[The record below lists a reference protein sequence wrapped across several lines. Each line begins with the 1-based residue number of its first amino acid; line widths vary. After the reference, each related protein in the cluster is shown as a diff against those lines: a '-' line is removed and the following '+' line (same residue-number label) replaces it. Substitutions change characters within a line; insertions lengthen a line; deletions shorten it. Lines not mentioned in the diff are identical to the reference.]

1 LNVCLFVLPQAF
13 VKGLK
18 ELPLYFTS
26 SPYQA
31 PYYCPSVPQTPV
43 LPPKL
48 QLPPVAMH
56 SSSSLA
62 KNIFRCVSCNERVQ
76 EGNFLPTARINHYIK
91 YHAPAGYN
99 ESSMNF
105 PMLLSQFSLEA
116 PDSVVPK
123 LSFTALPSKSTMQAK
138 RAFKCMQCNAV
149 RPVGDAWHW
158 CDECAMDES
167 PEFRLCSIRCK
178 KKHESNYSCSNCGE
192 VYCERGSH
200 LCDKGGDEDDEEEE
214 EEEEEAATSSDDESR
229 DWKPEDDEKIKDEK
243 VIAVIESSDEALS
256 EEDDGPTEPK
266 RLSADEVINR
276 AGVSR
281 YVDTCDE
288 ASEEEEIEASS
299 EEIGEEDEEDDDDED
314 DEGMPVSS
322 TQASIVSSRESSSIV
337 EVEPLD
343 PEDPANVA
351 VVEKFNEKAR
361 VGEKRRRDPDPD
373 MHGICTKTPE
383 CIAKQRVLAVDDMC
397 AQCVRYHMTML
408 RGFVMDSVA
417 DVTKGAK
424 KV

>member
-1 LNVCLFVLPQAF
+1 MYLYVCLFVLFQAF
-13 VKGLK
+13 VKGIK

-26 SPYQA
+26 TPYQA
-31 PYYCPSVPQTPV
+31 PYYCASVPQTPV

-48 QLPPVAMH
+48 QLPPVIMH

-62 KNIFRCVSCNERVQ
+62 KNTFRCVSCNERVQ

-123 LSFTALPSKSTMQAK
+123 LSFTAMPSKSKMQVK

-178 KKHESNYSCSNCGE
+178 KKHESKYSCSNCGE

-243 VIAVIESSDEALS
+243 VIAVIESSDEASS
-256 EEDDGPTEPK
+256 EED
-266 RLSADEVINR
+266 SAPVQTK
-276 AGVSR
+276 SR

-288 ASEEEEIEASS
+288 APGDEDEVEAAS
-299 EEIGEEDEEDDDDED
+299 EEIGDEEEEDEEDDDDED
-314 DEGMPVSS
+314 EDEGMPVSA

-343 PEDPANVA
+343 PDDPLNVA
-351 VVEKFNEKAR
+351 VVEKANEKAR
-361 VGEKRRRDPDPD
+361 AGSKRRRDPDD
-373 MHGICTKTPE
+373 VSLYGICTKTPE
-383 CIAKQRVLAVDDMC
+383 CVAKQRVLAVDDMC
-397 AQCVRYHMTML
+397 AHCVRYHMDL
-408 RGFVMDSVA
+408 LQRFVMDSTAVA
-417 DVTKGAK
+417 TKGANR
-424 KV
+424 V